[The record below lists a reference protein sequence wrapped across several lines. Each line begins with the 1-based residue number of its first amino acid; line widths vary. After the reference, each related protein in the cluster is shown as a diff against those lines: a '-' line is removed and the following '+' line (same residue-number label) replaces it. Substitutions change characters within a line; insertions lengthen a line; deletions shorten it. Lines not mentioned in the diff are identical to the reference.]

1 MVLSCVGLMWFVQ
14 FVGRLWFST
23 AWIQFVGRLWF
34 CPAWGSCGLY
44 SLWAGYDSVLRGVD
58 VVCTVCGQ
66 AMVQYCVGL
75 MWFVQFVGRLWFSTA
90 WG

>member
-1 MVLSCVGLMWFVQ
+1 MVCTVCGQAMVQYCVGLMWFV
-14 FVGRLWFST
+14 
-23 AWIQFVGRLWF
+23 QFVGRLWF

-66 AMVQYCVGL
+66 AMVLSCVGL
-75 MWFVQFVGRLWFSTA
+75 MWFVQFKGRPTFCPA